1 MEAGTNRPTGP
12 GTTTS
17 RFDANRGLSRYTTET
32 KAAFKTTEFWLTIA
46 TIAGILIAASQVK
59 GGPDDEFIA
68 SQAWLYV
75 AILVG
80 LYAVGRGLA
89 KSGTKEPYGVVEP
102 GQDVRS
108 NTGQ

>member
-1 MEAGTNRPTGP
+1 MEAGTGRTTGP
-12 GTTTS
+12 GNTTT
-17 RFDANRGLSRYTTET
+17 RYEGARGLSRYTTET

-46 TIAGILIAASQVK
+46 AIAGILISASQVK

-80 LYAVGRGLA
+80 LYAIGRGAA
-89 KSGTKEPYGVVEP
+89 KSGSNEPYGVDEADN
-102 GQDVRS
+102 DVRG
-108 NTGQ
+108 NTGR

>member
-1 MEAGTNRPTGP
+1 MEAGNLGARTGTRTATV
-12 GTTTS
+12 GS
-17 RFDANRGLSRYTTET
+17 NLRRYTTET

-46 TIAGILIAASQVK
+46 AIAGILIAAAQIK
-59 GGPDDEFIA
+59 GGEGDDSFIA

-80 LYAVGRGLA
+80 LYAIGRGAA
-89 KSGTKEPYGVVEP
+89 KSGSREPYGVVE
-102 GQDVRS
+102 GDQDVRS